1 MNGGNGEVKLI
12 SLQYNDENFCPE
24 NNLVTIDYSWLGE
37 SNPHSKY
44 SFNSLIGDAS
54 EETGQK
60 AIINQYQL
68 FPFKMNVLDPFRTF
82 CEKIMSLVRFSYS
95 AYSAPYYTTIP
106 LQSTPV
112 IPLQNTPLWC
122 KFLAV

>member
-44 SFNSLIGDAS
+44 SFNSLIGDES

-60 AIINQYQL
+60 AIINQYQP
-68 FPFKMNVLDPFRTF
+68 FPFKMNVL
-82 CEKIMSLVRFSYS
+82 
-95 AYSAPYYTTIP
+95 
-106 LQSTPV
+106 
-112 IPLQNTPLWC
+112 
-122 KFLAV
+122 